1 MKRNT
6 QVLLFFLVGGVL
18 LILFLATHP
27 LCVEHF
33 GATSPGTM
41 VQLQTSHVTTQRDV
55 DFSNYVLPK
64 IVRKEITNLTGGDPG
79 EIRSSGIPLGGAYV
93 LAG

>member
-1 MKRNT
+1 MLF
-6 QVLLFFLVGGVL
+6 VL
-18 LILFLATHP
+18 THP
-27 LCVEHF
+27 LCIEQF
-33 GATSPGTM
+33 GTSPGTM

-55 DFSNYVLPK
+55 DYSNYVLPK

-79 EIRSSGIPLGGAYV
+79 EIRSAGIPLGGAYV